1 MLFQMAWFLVSLTAE
16 LALVWPVIACHFQVL
31 LKSQARVLG
40 CNEPCYAACEI
51 ARYGHER
58 NKVNFVQK
66 IKTHMKK
73 HQESKWIIQLSS
85 SQCTTI
91 SVNIYQ
97 TFIYIA
103 EFRFIYMN
111 HMLLP
116 KSVMRMGSCSG
127 ISGRGRLLLD
137 TLALLDFRGNLCFFC
152 CKLLKW
158 EAMCVFLWPDVR
170 KILSQWG
177 QGNGRTPKQW
187 GKTAFRELAFRELIV
202 MWLIVMYVLCTIK
215 TKLHIK

>member
-1 MLFQMAWFLVSLTAE
+1 MTCIYMYKTIGVISLTWHAVSDGLISCKPYCRTGTCMAGHCLPLPGIAE
-16 LALVWPVIACHFQVL
+16 KPNEGSGMWWGL
-31 LKSQARVLG
+31 L
-40 CNEPCYAACEI
+40 
-51 ARYGHER
+51 
-58 NKVNFVQK
+58 K

-73 HQESKWIIQLSS
+73 HQESKWKMQLSS
-85 SQCTTI
+85 SQCTAV
-91 SVNIYQ
+91 SVNIYY

-103 EFRFIYMN
+103 ECRFIYMN

-137 TLALLDFRGNLCFFC
+137 TLALLDLRGNLCFFC

-202 MWLIVMYVLCTIK
+202 MWLTVMYVLCTIK
-215 TKLHIK
+215 TNLHIN